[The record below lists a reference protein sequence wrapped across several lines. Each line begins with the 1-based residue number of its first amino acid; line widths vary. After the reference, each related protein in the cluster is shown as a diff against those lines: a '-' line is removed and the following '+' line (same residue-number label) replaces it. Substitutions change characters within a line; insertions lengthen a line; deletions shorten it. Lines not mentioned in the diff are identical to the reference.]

1 MDSKDQKFNIERHDE
16 VNTKLNQTIEKVTY
30 DVFERKQFNTAI
42 ASIMELLNEFSKY
55 IEEKHSNKKLC
66 YFGLETMIKLLA
78 PFTPHITQSIWWD
91 CFDNKTLM
99 DQSWPKSD
107 KDALIELNKEI
118 IVQVDGKMRGK
129 IIIPSGSQEGD
140 VDKLVRK
147 DAKIAKYLN
156 KKVKKL
162 IFVKDRIINYVLT

>member
-1 MDSKDQKFNIERHDE
+1 
-16 VNTKLNQTIEKVTY
+16 
-30 DVFERKQFNTAI
+30 
-42 ASIMELLNEFSKY
+42 
-55 IEEKHSNKKLC
+55 
-66 YFGLETMIKLLA
+66 
-78 PFTPHITQSIWWD
+78 
-91 CFDNKTLM
+91 M

-140 VDKLVRK
+140 VDRLVRK